1 MNSKELLKLLTL
13 EQLDDGRF
21 EGQNQDI
28 GAASVFGGQ
37 VVGQALAA
45 AEATVEGRPAHSLH
59 SYFLRPGNKTIP
71 IIYDVERVRDG
82 GSFSTRRVVAEQ
94 QGEVIFIL
102 SASFQKT
109 ESGFDHQT
117 DMPDVPA
124 PEDLPD
130 ESEIR
135 LAMATSLEPERQAF
149 FTSERPVEMRPL
161 YPDDLWNK
169 TTRPAQQGF
178 WLRVNTEIP
187 DSPKLHRALLA
198 YASDFYL
205 MGTALR
211 PHGERFSSAGMLA
224 ASLDHAM
231 WFHRDFRINEW
242 MLYTMDSPTASGGR
256 GLNLGSFYKR
266 DGTLVATCMQEGLM
280 RMGRK

>member
-1 MNSKELLKLLTL
+1 MNAEELLNLLTL
-13 EQLDDGRF
+13 EQLDANRF
-21 EGQNQDI
+21 QGQNQDI
-28 GAASVFGGQ
+28 GAAAVFGGQ
-37 VVGQALAA
+37 VLGQALIA
-45 AEATVEGRPAHSLH
+45 AESTVEGRAAHSFH
-59 SYFLRPGNKTIP
+59 CYFLRPGDKTIP

-102 SASFQKT
+102 SASFQKA
-109 ESGFDHQT
+109 EPGFDHQA
-117 DMPDVPA
+117 DMPGVPQ
-124 PEDLPD
+124 PEELPD
-130 ESEIR
+130 ESELR
-135 LAMATSLEPERQAF
+135 QAMVKTLEPERQAF
-149 FTSERPVEMRPL
+149 FTSERPVEMRPI
-161 YPDDLWNK
+161 YPDDLWDK
-169 TTRPAQQGF
+169 SERPAQQGF
-178 WLRVNTEIP
+178 WIRVNTELP
-187 DSPKLHRALLA
+187 DSSSLHRALLA
-198 YASDFYL
+198 YTSDFYL

-242 MLYTMDSPTASGGR
+242 MLYMMDSPTASGGR

-280 RMGRK
+280 RMARE